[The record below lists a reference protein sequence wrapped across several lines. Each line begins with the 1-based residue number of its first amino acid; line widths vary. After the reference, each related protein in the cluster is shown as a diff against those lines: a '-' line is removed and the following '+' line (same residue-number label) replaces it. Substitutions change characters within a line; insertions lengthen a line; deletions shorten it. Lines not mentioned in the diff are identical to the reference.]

1 MLPNIIVALSWGK
14 HPCPSFSSKHSV
26 GNDRNL
32 ANYCKKKLELLFLQT
47 HRRQKSQA
55 RQQFQMRHYLLLK
68 AHGPISKSG
77 IAVMNLQLF
86 QLISAHSGGVL
97 KFHILIT
104 WLHGKNWIPVRWNS
118 TLVVWNSIC
127 NISKFSR
134 NEIVENRSLR
144 TIQHDLQHTR

>member
-1 MLPNIIVALSWGK
+1 MPFLEENTVAPHFLVSTLSTMTVTWQIIVK
-14 HPCPSFSSKHSV
+14 K
-26 GNDRNL
+26 NL
-32 ANYCKKKLELLFLQT
+32 NFYFYT
-47 HRRQKSQA
+47 HRRQKSHA

-68 AHGPISKSG
+68 AQGLISKSG

-97 KFHILIT
+97 KFHTLIT
-104 WLHGKNWIPVRWNS
+104 WLNGKNWIPVRWNF

-127 NISKFSR
+127 NIFKFSR

-144 TIQHDLQHTR
+144 TIQHDLQYTA